1 MIREMNINDRNYID
15 EMQFELQKYF
25 SEIDKTNESLP
36 YKDVNDAHQYMQQMI
51 NDVKSMNGK
60 IFVAEEMNQII
71 GYIQGVIIEHKKAK
85 IKFTTYLIIL
95 QKKDGLDCYS

>member
-36 YKDVNDAHQYMQQMI
+36 YKDVDDAHQYM
-51 NDVKSMNGK
+51 
-60 IFVAEEMNQII
+60 
-71 GYIQGVIIEHKKAK
+71 
-85 IKFTTYLIIL
+85 
-95 QKKDGLDCYS
+95 

>member
-1 MIREMNINDRNYID
+1 MNINDRNYID

-36 YKDVNDAHQYMQQMI
+36 YKDVDDAHQYMQQMI

-60 IFVAEEMNQII
+60 IFVAEEGNQII
-71 GYIQGVIIEHKKAK
+71 GYIQGVIIEHKKRRR
-85 IKFTTYLIIL
+85 
-95 QKKDGLDCYS
+95 